1 MRFTDVENIGNYIK
15 RKSFNE
21 DTNPMLPTHITDIE
35 CIITK
40 PDRHNLVSVIIYTDK
55 EVIGYGCATF
65 QQRPLAVKTI
75 IDEYLKP
82 LLIGRDANHIEDI
95 WQMLMVNAYWR
106 NGPIINNAIAGIDM
120 ALWDIKAK
128 LANMPLYQLFGGK
141 SKDAIEVYTH
151 ATGETLSELFKQVDQ
166 CISEGYRHIRC
177 QLGFYGGKPDELH
190 SPQQSSCGAY
200 FDQDQYM
207 QNTLEMFKK
216 LREKYGYKIHFL
228 HDVHERLF
236 PNQAVAFAKQVE
248 QYQPYFIEDI
258 LPPNQNQWL
267 DQIRSQSSVALAT
280 GELFNNPLEWQ
291 DLIIQRKIDFIRC
304 HVSQIGGITPAL
316 KLAAFC
322 QPFGVRVAW
331 HCPPDMTPIAAAV
344 NTHLNIHLHNAAI
357 QEYIPYSTNTQAVF
371 PGIIAAKQGYL
382 YPIEQV
388 GIGVTLNKAEASKYP
403 VVYRPHEWT
412 QSRLP
417 NGVIHTP

>member
-166 CISEGYRHIRC
+166 CISQGYRHIRC

-190 SPQQSSCGAY
+190 SPQQSSSGAY

-236 PNQAVAFAKQVE
+236 PNQAIAFAKQVE

-267 DQIRSQSSVALAT
+267 DQIRNQTSVALAT

>member
-1 MRFTDVENIGNYIK
+1 MLFTDVKNIGNYIK
-15 RKSFNE
+15 RKNFKE
-21 DTNPMLPTHITDIE
+21 DTNPMLPTLITDIE

-40 PDRHNLVSVIIYTDK
+40 PDRHNLVTVIIYTDK
-55 EVIGYGCATF
+55 DVIGYGCATF

-75 IDEYLKP
+75 VDEYLKP

-166 CISEGYRHIRC
+166 CISQGYRHIRC
-177 QLGFYGGKPDELH
+177 QLGFYGGKPEELH
-190 SPQQSSCGAY
+190 SPQQSSSGAY

-267 DQIRSQSSVALAT
+267 EQIRNQTSVALAT

-291 DLIIQRKIDFIRC
+291 ELIIQRRIDFIRC

-316 KLAAFC
+316 KLATFC
-322 QPFGVRVAW
+322 QPFGIRVAW
-331 HCPPDMTPIAAAV
+331 HCPPDMTPIGAAV

-357 QEYIPYSTNTQAVF
+357 QEYIPYSANTQAVF

-382 YPIEQV
+382 YPIEKI
-388 GIGVTLNKAEASKYP
+388 GIGVTLDKAQADKYP

>member
-1 MRFTDVENIGNYIK
+1 MKNIGNYIK
-15 RKSFNE
+15 RKNFKE
-21 DTNPMLPTHITDIE
+21 DTNPMLPTLITDIE

-40 PDRHNLVSVIIYTDK
+40 PDRHNLVTVIIYTDK
-55 EVIGYGCATF
+55 DVIGYGCATF

-75 IDEYLKP
+75 VDEYLKP

-166 CISEGYRHIRC
+166 CISQGYRHIRC
-177 QLGFYGGKPDELH
+177 QLGFYGGKPEELH
-190 SPQQSSCGAY
+190 SPQQSSSGAY

-258 LPPNQNQWL
+258 LPPSQNQWL
-267 DQIRSQSSVALAT
+267 EQIRSQTSVALAT

-291 DLIIQRKIDFIRC
+291 ELIIQRRIDFIRC

-316 KLAAFC
+316 KLATFC
-322 QPFGVRVAW
+322 QPFGIRVAW
-331 HCPPDMTPIAAAV
+331 HCPPDMTPIGAAV

-357 QEYIPYSTNTQAVF
+357 QEYIPYSANTQAVF

-382 YPIEQV
+382 YPIEKI
-388 GIGVTLNKAEASKYP
+388 GIGVTLDKAQADKYP

>member
-1 MRFTDVENIGNYIK
+1 MKNIGNYIK
-15 RKSFNE
+15 RKNFKE
-21 DTNPMLPTHITDIE
+21 DTNPMLPTLITDIE

-40 PDRHNLVSVIIYTDK
+40 PDRHNLVTVIIYTDK
-55 EVIGYGCATF
+55 DVIGYGCATF

-75 IDEYLKP
+75 VDEYLKP

-151 ATGETLSELFKQVDQ
+151 ATGETLSQLFKQVDQ
-166 CISEGYRHIRC
+166 CISQGYRHIRC
-177 QLGFYGGKPDELH
+177 QLGFYGGKPEELH
-190 SPQQSSCGAY
+190 SPQQSSSGAY

-258 LPPNQNQWL
+258 LPPSQNQWL
-267 DQIRSQSSVALAT
+267 EQIRSQTSVALAT

-291 DLIIQRKIDFIRC
+291 ELIIQRKIDFIRC

-316 KLAAFC
+316 KLATFC
-322 QPFGVRVAW
+322 QPFGIRVAW
-331 HCPPDMTPIAAAV
+331 HCPPDMTPIGAAV

-357 QEYIPYSTNTQAVF
+357 QEYIPYSANTQAVF

-382 YPIEQV
+382 YPIEKI
-388 GIGVTLNKAEASKYP
+388 GIGVTLDKAQADKYP

>member
-1 MRFTDVENIGNYIK
+1 MLFTDVKNIGNYIK
-15 RKSFNE
+15 RKNFKE
-21 DTNPMLPTHITDIE
+21 DTNPMLPTLITDIE

-40 PDRHNLVSVIIYTDK
+40 PDRHNLVTVIIYTDK
-55 EVIGYGCATF
+55 DVIGYGCATF

-75 IDEYLKP
+75 VDEYLKP

-166 CISEGYRHIRC
+166 CISQGYRHIRC
-177 QLGFYGGKPDELH
+177 QLGFYGGKPEELH
-190 SPQQSSCGAY
+190 SPQQSSSGAY

-258 LPPNQNQWL
+258 LPPSQNQWL
-267 DQIRSQSSVALAT
+267 EQIRSQTSVALAT

-291 DLIIQRKIDFIRC
+291 ELIIQRRIDFIRC

-316 KLAAFC
+316 KLATFC
-322 QPFGVRVAW
+322 QPFGIRVAW
-331 HCPPDMTPIAAAV
+331 HCPPDMTPIGAAV

-357 QEYIPYSTNTQAVF
+357 QEYIPYSANTQAVF

-382 YPIEQV
+382 YPIEKI
-388 GIGVTLNKAEASKYP
+388 GIGVTLDKAQADKYP